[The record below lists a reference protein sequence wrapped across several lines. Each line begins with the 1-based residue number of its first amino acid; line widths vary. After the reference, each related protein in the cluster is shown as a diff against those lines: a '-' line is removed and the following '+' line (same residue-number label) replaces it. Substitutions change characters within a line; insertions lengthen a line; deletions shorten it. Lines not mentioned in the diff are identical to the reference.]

1 MLPNHSITRLAIVP
15 ACTTW
20 TGGQRDE
27 AIVERESL
35 TGKKE
40 SDLCGI
46 PKGERC
52 GNKDCW
58 ILVLCL
64 AIFLFCAMAACLVFF
79 LVMIHDNVNE
89 LIDGLGDGRFPSLDE
104 VGALTKLL
112 VQTTASTATSIEQI
126 ASDTQVLI
134 QESSATLRETLNTTQ
149 HTIESVDRLVSHP
162 PEIKLGLT

>member
-20 TGGQRDE
+20 TVGRCEG
-27 AIVERESL
+27 ASVEEESL
-35 TGKKE
+35 TEKKQSE
-40 SDLCGI
+40 GYGT

-58 ILVLCL
+58 IFVLCL
-64 AIFLFCAMAACLVFF
+64 AIFLFCAMAGCLVFF

-89 LIDGLGDGRFPSLDE
+89 IVDGLGDGRFPSMDE
-104 VGALTKLL
+104 LGALTKLL

-134 QESSATLRETLNTTQ
+134 QESSATLRATLNTTQ
-149 HTIESVDRLVSHP
+149 HTIESVDR
-162 PEIKLGLT
+162 